1 MLDHRGRSYINVWTK
16 RIQSV
21 KSNCSSR
28 CSVQVLSVIYKRV
41 TPLGKTP
48 THVRRGISNTT
59 RIGKDFVAN
68 MVFGVSNIKCMI
80 IKPEFQDRITVSKCE
95 LLLWLHMCWLVLSV
109 VLQVALC
116 QLHIRYLIHL
126 PYTLVYY
133 ILAMKMGCFP
143 PNNLISENTFH
154 WYVVRIPRHTVGHK
168 ERYSANFDTKENSQ
182 GFFVNGGVA
191 FFRLC

>member
-1 MLDHRGRSYINVWTK
+1 MVLGTGGTVLPVPAGQYRSNLNNDAPRVYSTIRSFKSYRMWVWTK

-21 KSNCSSR
+21 KSDWSSR
-28 CSVQVLSVIYKRV
+28 CSVQALSVIDKRV

-59 RIGKDFVAN
+59 RSFV
-68 MVFGVSNIKCMI
+68 C
-80 IKPEFQDRITVSKCE
+80 Q
-95 LLLWLHMCWLVLSV
+95 
-109 VLQVALC
+109 LC

-143 PNNLISENTFH
+143 PIISENTFH
-154 WYVVRIPRHTVGHK
+154 WYIVRIPRHTVGHK
-168 ERYSANFDTKENSQ
+168 GSNLNAKAMGSSTPDGNRWHSMARNPWSHAFID
-182 GFFVNGGVA
+182 NGS
-191 FFRLC
+191 FLS